1 MTEGL
6 PYPLYDFTSSSINQ
20 LHPRG
25 TPTNNPHRLLD
36 RTFHKENFGTIDIDW
51 SQEDPEI
58 EAKIVDL
65 DDNVP
70 LSHSFKL
77 SSLQAAPK

>member
-25 TPTNNPHRLLD
+25 PPPNNPHRLLD

-58 EAKIVDL
+58 QVEIVDL
-65 DDNVP
+65 DDKVQ